1 MWGIYAVGVAFVLVI
16 FLVNKKVALGSSML
30 IGTLV
35 VGLGSGHGLWSVATI
50 IGRSLLDPIT
60 VELLSVIAFICILG
74 HLLRKFGLLH
84 NMVEALDR
92 LLPSTKA
99 TIMLVP
105 MMIGCLTVSG
115 GAIISAPMVD
125 TLGERLRLSPQKKS
139 AINLL
144 YRHGGH
150 FMFPFVPGILLAS
163 SLGQIS
169 ATRLAAMMIPVSL
182 VVLVMG
188 YFLFLRNVVP
198 DQGSDIPRDF
208 RKDLSAFLINGSPLL
223 LSLFLAIGLGLRFA
237 FALLVG
243 IGVAVMLAHR
253 QGGLTVSDSWAGLIS
268 QKQMIYATAGIMIF
282 RGMINQVAVL
292 PALVHQLIVNGLP
305 IELLLIAL
313 PALVAY
319 ATGGISSAMGITMPM
334 LVASTLP
341 EQTRLLYAMLIYC
354 GGYLG
359 YFTSPLHLCM
369 VLTNEYFGSKLSDT
383 YRDLAP
389 SFISIF
395 VMMLVL
401 MFVYR

>member
-1 MWGIYAVGVAFVLVI
+1 MGIYAVGIAFVLVI
-16 FLVNKKVALGSSML
+16 VLVNKKVPLGSAML
-30 IGTLV
+30 IATLV
-35 VGLGSGHGLWSVATI
+35 VGLGSGHGLWKTAGI
-50 IGRSLLDPIT
+50 IASSLLDPIT
-60 VELLSVIAFICILG
+60 LELLSVIALICILG
-74 HLLRKFGLLH
+74 HLLKKFGLLT

-125 TLGERLRLSPQKKS
+125 SLGERLRLPPNKKS

-163 SLGQIS
+163 SLGRIS

-182 VVLVMG
+182 LVLATG
-188 YFLFLRNVVP
+188 YFLFLRKAEA
-198 DQGSDIPRDF
+198 DQGPDLPRDF
-208 RKDLSAFLINGSPLL
+208 RKDLTAFLINGSPLL
-223 LSLFLAIGLGLRFA
+223 LSLLLAIGFGLRFA
-237 FALLVG
+237 YALLIG
-243 IGVAVMLAHR
+243 IGIAVALAYR
-253 QGGLTVSDSWAGLIS
+253 QGSLMWPDLWAGLIS
-268 QKQMIYATAGIMIF
+268 QKQMIFATTGIMIF

-292 PALVHQLIVNGLP
+292 PALVNQLIANGLP
-305 IELLLIAL
+305 IELLLITL
-313 PALVAY
+313 PAIIAY

-354 GGYLG
+354 SGYLG

-389 SFISIF
+389 SFASIF
-395 VMMLVL
+395 VMMIIL